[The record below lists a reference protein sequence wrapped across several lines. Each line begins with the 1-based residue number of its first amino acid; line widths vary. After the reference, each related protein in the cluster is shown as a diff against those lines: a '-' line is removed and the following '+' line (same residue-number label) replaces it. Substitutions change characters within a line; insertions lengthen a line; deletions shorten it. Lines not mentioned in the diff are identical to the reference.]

1 MCEYVMSKE
10 MFKILSKDWKKDK
23 KKNAK
28 EAVIDYLNRAFGL
41 KETVID
47 IVVE

>member
-28 EAVIDYLNRAFGL
+28 EAVIDYLSRAFGL
-41 KETVID
+41 KETVIN